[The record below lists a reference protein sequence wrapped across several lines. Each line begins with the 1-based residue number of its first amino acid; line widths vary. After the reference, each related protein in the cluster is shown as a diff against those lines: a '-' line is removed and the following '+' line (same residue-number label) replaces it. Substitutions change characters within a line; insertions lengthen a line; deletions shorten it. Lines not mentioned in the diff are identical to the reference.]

1 MHEKVDVA
9 VIGLGIVGS
18 AVAYHLAREGKRVLG
33 LERFWPAHG
42 QSSSSGHTRLM
53 RRAHFEH
60 PGYLPLVLRARE
72 LWEAAEEA
80 TGERLML
87 PSEVLIVGKASSP
100 MVRGTREALIASGL
114 AHRALD
120 RAELMARYPVLRPR
134 PDDVGIIE
142 EGAGILLAERCVS
155 AYQALAVRAGAELRF
170 GAQVATL
177 GDAAFGRGHPLRLA
191 VGARTIEA
199 SAVVLAA
206 GPWTAGLLPAG
217 IRAPALMVER
227 IPSYWYAPA
236 ERPAAFD
243 YPELPVMLWD
253 HASEPFCV
261 FPRIGGSPVKVAL
274 HHNGVAIEPDALRRE
289 PSEAELARMGAL
301 LEDAIP
307 SLAGEPVDH
316 KASMYTSTRDGHFA
330 IGELA
335 PHLFLVAACSGH
347 GFKFAP
353 VVGEIVTDL
362 VVRGAT
368 RHPRELFDLERPSL
382 YAST

>member
-1 MHEKVDVA
+1 
-9 VIGLGIVGS
+9 
-18 AVAYHLAREGKRVLG
+18 
-33 LERFWPAHG
+33 
-42 QSSSSGHTRLM
+42 
-53 RRAHFEH
+53 
-60 PGYLPLVLRARE
+60 
-72 LWEAAEEA
+72 
-80 TGERLML
+80 
-87 PSEVLIVGKASSP
+87 
-100 MVRGTREALIASGL
+100 
-114 AHRALD
+114 
-120 RAELMARYPVLRPR
+120 MARYPVLRPR

-142 EGAGILLAERCVS
+142 EGAGILLAERSVS

-170 GAQVATL
+170 GARVATL
-177 GDAAFGRGHPLRLA
+177 EDAALGRGQPIRLA
-191 VGARTIEA
+191 VGASTIEA

-206 GPWTAGLLPAG
+206 GPWAAGLLPAG

-227 IPSYWYAPA
+227 IPSYWYAPT
-236 ERPAAFD
+236 ESPAAFD
-243 YPELPVMLWD
+243 YPELPVVLWD

-274 HHNGVAIEPDALRRE
+274 HHNGVAIAPDALRRD

-301 LEDAIP
+301 LEDAIH
-307 SLAGEPVDH
+307 SLASEPVDH

-335 PHLFLVAACSGH
+335 PRLFLVAACSGH

-353 VVGEIVTDL
+353 VVGEIVADL

-368 RHPRELFDLERPSL
+368 RHPRDLFGLERPSL